1 MEENKISHE
10 IDLLKLAGKVIK
22 EWKTLLLFILC
33 SMTIGII
40 VALSTPKEY
49 SANVLLAPELSSGGL
64 GLSSNLEDMAS
75 SFGFDISGKSSM
87 DAIYPELYPDIF
99 QSTDFLLGLF
109 STPVRLK
116 DNPTIRSYKDHI
128 QNETKFPFWYYPK
141 LWVANLLK
149 KKTSTS
155 EQAGQKDRFKI
166 SKIDYD
172 LCNAI
177 SKKILC
183 NIDKKTSV
191 ISISVSDQDPLVAAI
206 MADTLQNRLQTYI
219 TNYRTQKARADMN
232 YYKALTVKA
241 KQDYEK
247 ARRTYGGYADAN
259 TDIILES
266 FKAKQED
273 LVNDMQLKYNA
284 YTSLNTQLQ
293 AAKAKVQ
300 ERTPAFTILQKPIM
314 PYIASSMPRS
324 LMVILFMLVGLFLDV
339 LWILYG
345 KNYLKKKKS

>member
-1 MEENKISHE
+1 MEQNRISHE
-10 IDLLKLAGKVIK
+10 IDLLELAGKVLK
-22 EWKTLLLFILC
+22 DWKSLLIFVLC
-33 SMTIGII
+33 SMAIGVI

-75 SFGFDISGKSSM
+75 SFGLDIGGKSSM

-99 QSTDFLLGLF
+99 QSTDFILGLF
-109 STPVRLK
+109 NTPVRLK
-116 DNPTIRSYKDHI
+116 DDPNSRTYKDHI
-128 QNETKFPFWYYPK
+128 QKETKFPFWDYPK
-141 LWVANLLK
+141 LWITNLVTK
-149 KKTSTS
+149 KASTS
-155 EQAGQKDRFKI
+155 RHGGQEDRFKI
-166 SKIDYD
+166 SKKDYE
-172 LCNAI
+172 LCGTI
-177 SKKILC
+177 RKKILC

-219 TNYRTQKARADMN
+219 TNYRTQKARSDLN
-232 YYKALTVKA
+232 YYKTLAAEA

-247 ARRTYGGYADAN
+247 ARRIYSGYADAN
-259 TDIILES
+259 TDVILES

-273 LVNDMQLKYNA
+273 LENDMQLKYNT

-314 PYIASSMPRS
+314 PYIASSTPRS
-324 LMVILFMLVGLFLDV
+324 LTVIFFMFIGLVLDV
-339 LWILYG
+339 CWILYG
-345 KNYLKKKKS
+345 KNYLKKRRS